1 MPQSISK
8 GRGKASSVKTNT
20 IPNKSATQAILR
32 KQDEIIEKLN
42 LILAA
47 IESATDAAT
56 LFTALDVAEIKAEL
70 EKVKLI

>member
-8 GRGKASSVKTNT
+8 GRGKASSVKSNT

-32 KQDEIIEKLN
+32 KQDEIIDLLKA
-42 LILAA
+42 LAA
-47 IESATDAAT
+47 KLDADAGVTDTDYASLLTNA
-56 LFTALDVAEIKAEL
+56 L